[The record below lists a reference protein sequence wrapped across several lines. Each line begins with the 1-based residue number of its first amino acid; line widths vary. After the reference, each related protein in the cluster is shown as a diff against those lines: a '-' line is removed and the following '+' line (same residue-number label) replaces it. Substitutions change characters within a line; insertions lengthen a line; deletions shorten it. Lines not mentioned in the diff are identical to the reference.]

1 MKKTEVYGIPYP
13 ENTDIAFRAPEN
25 MRDIAERTE
34 ELMIEMDRRIKELEQ
49 RVKQLER
56 ENW

>member
-13 ENTDIAFRAPEN
+13 DGKDFVYKLPEN
-25 MRDIAERTE
+25 MRCLAERTE